1 MEKLK
6 LADGVNNKPLLG
18 ICLGLQIIV
27 IEYVRNVLKLDGA
40 NSTEFDPQTKHPVV
54 IDMPEH
60 NQGDMGGI
68 IRLGKRSTRFV
79 TSVSVLT
86 F

>member
-1 MEKLK
+1 MEKLQ
-6 LADGVNNKPLLG
+6 LADGVNKPLLG

-27 IEYVRNVLKLDGA
+27 IEYARNVLKLDGA
-40 NSTEFDPQTKHPVV
+40 NSTEFDPQIKHPVV